1 MHMQMKNLV
10 PPIAPRSAESEDGRS
25 DTLVQIS
32 CAIIH
37 RQSILFM
44 VSFNGSEIFHL
55 CGVFGGQ
62 NDPKHGVQVLP
73 SIPKHRKAVSHR
85 KNWARCTLLSR
96 GYSTVS
102 REYDAKELPV
112 CLA

>member
-37 RQSILFM
+37 RQSILFV
-44 VSFNGSEIFHL
+44 VSFNGSEISHL

-73 SIPKHRKAVSHR
+73 SIPKHRK
-85 KNWARCTLLSR
+85 NWARCTLLSR

-102 REYDAKELPV
+102 REYDAKE
-112 CLA
+112 